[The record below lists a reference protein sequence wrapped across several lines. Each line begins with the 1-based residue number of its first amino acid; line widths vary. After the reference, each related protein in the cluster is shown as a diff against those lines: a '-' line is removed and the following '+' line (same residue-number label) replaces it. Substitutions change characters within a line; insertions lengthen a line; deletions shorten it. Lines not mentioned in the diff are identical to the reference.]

1 MSGANINEV
10 ELRSWIP
17 EEFSHSAGAP
27 NLSWAGLDRVLN
39 LAFLLFFF
47 ICKKVVVHGTS
58 FFIFLEISGT
68 TLLKAF
74 LFIFFSLTLSF
85 DCWMCGMR
93 GMFIVFCSWISGSF
107 FFPTKQRR

>member
-27 NLSWAGLDRVLN
+27 NLSSAGLDRVLN
-39 LAFLLFFF
+39 LGFLLFFF

-68 TLLKAF
+68 TLSSRLSNVF
-74 LFIFFSLTLSF
+74 L
-85 DCWMCGMR
+85 
-93 GMFIVFCSWISGSF
+93 
-107 FFPTKQRR
+107 

>member
-68 TLLKAF
+68 TLGPTIRGEFF
-74 LFIFFSLTLSF
+74 LPEICLCQKSKKKIMKEIAKKKSKL
-85 DCWMCGMR
+85 
-93 GMFIVFCSWISGSF
+93 
-107 FFPTKQRR
+107 